1 MIFFIGP
8 VRCGTTW
15 LHEMF
20 KKHTSCSYIPGKEI
34 YFLEKANA
42 DGLIEDYLSKFHH
55 RSNVYVDISPTYF
68 ASESIA
74 KKIKAA
80 FPDSIIVIIKRN
92 PVAIA
97 ISQYRYIKRN
107 GISNCTF
114 DEFISKSAF
123 ANIRKRFMYSVYL
136 PIWKQIFRNDQ
147 IIYLDYEDFKID
159 PVSYFCTA
167 CKKIGIDTILE
178 VDVNQGYEPQNKL
191 WKLCHSKLRGI
202 IPSAVRDCSTY
213 QFRSTAHT
221 ELEFHNKTINDS
233 VGKPRLRYLYRTIVW
248 LGRILQLVIS
258 RQRLLQWRV
267 GFFDRIF
274 INRSA
279 NELITEKSLMAAKT
293 IFQNDINYMEH
304 I

>member
-123 ANIRKRFMYSVYL
+123 ADIRKRFMYSVYL

-167 CKKIGIDTILE
+167 CKKIGVDPMLE
-178 VDVNQGYEPQNKL
+178 VDV
-191 WKLCHSKLRGI
+191 
-202 IPSAVRDCSTY
+202 
-213 QFRSTAHT
+213 
-221 ELEFHNKTINDS
+221 NKTINDS
-233 VGKPRLRYLYRTIVW
+233 VGKPRLRYLYRMIVW
-248 LGRILQLVIS
+248 LGRILQPVIS
-258 RQRLLQWRV
+258 RQRLLHWRV
-267 GFFDRIF
+267 AFFDRIF

-279 NELITEKSLMAAKT
+279 NELITEKSLMAAKI
-293 IFQNDINYMEH
+293 IFQNDLNYMEH
-304 I
+304 F